1 MNIIALVAIA
11 LASIV
16 DLKKREVP
24 DILSYG
30 LIVIGFLLAILS
42 FSLVKIL
49 ESVFGFLVAF
59 IIGYSMY
66 KTRQWG
72 GGDAKLLMGLGSLLG
87 MSWKTISF
95 FPILLVNIII
105 AGAVYGIFWL
115 IGLYIK
121 NFKKANLVLKK
132 ELSKRKKERILV
144 LVSSLLFILIAVFS
158 QFTLLFS
165 GLAILILFSFYGLL
179 LSKIIEDI
187 TFYKKIKPSELTEG
201 DWIVEDI
208 KIGKE
213 KISKNNPGLTKK
225 QISLLKKRGK
235 KVLIKEG
242 IPFVPSFL
250 LGYIIALV
258 FGDWF
263 WISF

>member
-1 MNIIALVAIA
+1 MNSIALVTIT

-16 DLKKREVP
+16 DIQKREVP

-30 LIVIGFLLAILS
+30 LIIIGFLLSILS
-42 FSLVKIL
+42 FSLVRVL
-49 ESVFGFLVAF
+49 ESIFGFVIAF

-95 FPILLVNIII
+95 FPILIVNILI
-105 AGAVYGIFWL
+105 AGAVYGICWL
-115 IGLYIK
+115 IGLFIK
-121 NFKKANLVLKK
+121 HFKKANLILKK
-132 ELSKRKKERILV
+132 ELGKRRKERILV
-144 LVSSLLFILIAVFS
+144 LGTSLLLILIAVFS
-158 QFTLLFS
+158 SFTLLFA
-165 GLAILILFSFYGLL
+165 GFALLILFSFYGLL
-179 LSKIIEDI
+179 ISKIIEDI
-187 TFYKKIKPSELTEG
+187 AFYKKITPNELTEG
-201 DWIVEDI
+201 DWIVENI
-208 KIGKE
+208 KIGKDT
-213 KISKNNPGLTKK
+213 INNNNPGLTKK
-225 QISLLKKRGK
+225 QIALLKKRGK

-250 LGYIIALV
+250 FGYILTLV
-258 FGDWF
+258 YGSWF

>member
-1 MNIIALVAIA
+1 MNIIALVTIT

-16 DLKKREVP
+16 DIQKREVP

-42 FSLVKIL
+42 FSLVRVL
-49 ESVFGFLVAF
+49 ESVFGFVIAF

-95 FPILLVNIII
+95 FPILIVNILI

-121 NFKKANLVLKK
+121 HFKKTNIILKK
-132 ELSKRKKERILV
+132 ELAKKKKERRLV
-144 LVSSLLFILIAVFS
+144 LVCSLLFVLIAFFS
-158 QFTLLFS
+158 SFTLLFA
-165 GLAILILFSFYGLL
+165 GFALLILFAFYGLL

-187 TFYKKIKPSELTEG
+187 AFYKKITPDKLTEG
-201 DWIVEDI
+201 DWIVEDVT
-208 KIGKE
+208 IGNE

-225 QISLLKKRGK
+225 QIALLKKRGK

-250 LGYIIALV
+250 LGYILTLIY
-258 FGDWF
+258 GSWF
-263 WISF
+263 WIVF